1 MDNRGVDAITRL
13 EKEERKTRLGPV
25 LCWAV
30 VFADIGSS
38 VYYVPGILYGNV
50 GSLAGFFVF
59 TTMSVFVLLAL
70 KYAEVTNRFPQG
82 GGVVTVAS
90 QAMNHWVGA
99 LGGMFI
105 LVDYFLTAA
114 ISCLSGIL
122 YLSVVIP
129 AIEPFA
135 LVTAVGT
142 LVLLGILNCFGIRA
156 SAKVSLVGATV
167 AFLSDIALLFTVFTH
182 LSIHQFLSLFPSMF
196 ANHALT
202 PTTILIGFAA
212 SFLAFSGL
220 ESISQLSPVIKAP
233 RKKVIEIAL
242 VIVVLTVGLTSPLL
256 TMFSTL
262 LLPKNVLGNPILSS
276 QLVSLLGGH
285 WGSTALQT
293 EVAISASALLV
304 FASNT
309 AIIGTYYVFMA
320 LSRMQFFPAILLQRN
335 KRRGT
340 PHYAILLAA
349 VIPILPLLIVNGKI
363 ILLGDMYAFGL
374 LAAFML
380 TCLGLD
386 IVRHRERKAAR
397 TARDRLDSIGE
408 ELENADGLATGR
420 NEANGATALTEAPAF
435 LTELPSASDQLKE
448 ETPPSPYPGGVAL
461 NSWHTF
467 KFYIGLLTTAII
479 FTAWTTNLV
488 AKPLATAFGGTVT
501 IVGMSIA
508 YFNYARHKPDERLP
522 VAVTHAEEY
531 LPGSTLAVLVPDSG
545 LNTAIIHSA
554 FNKAEGRT
562 VVFLYLGVGHAGRT
576 PNLFEFHDPYYDDE
590 QAKKIFGTAEH
601 LAQESRVRRLYIYR
615 QLEPHAVERVWSM
628 VHPYD
633 TIIAAE
639 HTSQMQGINPDRI
652 RYEVTSEGRIAHLLK
667 RW

>member
-1 MDNRGVDAITRL
+1 
-13 EKEERKTRLGPV
+13 
-25 LCWAV
+25 
-30 VFADIGSS
+30 
-38 VYYVPGILYGNV
+38 
-50 GSLAGFFVF
+50 
-59 TTMSVFVLLAL
+59 MSVFVLLAL

-135 LVTAVGT
+135 LVTTIGT
-142 LVLLGILNCFGIRA
+142 LVLLGILNCFGISA

-182 LSIHQFLSLFPSMF
+182 LSIQQFLSLFPSMF

-202 PTTILIGFAA
+202 LNTVLIGFAA

-233 RKKVIEIAL
+233 RKRVIEIAL
-242 VIVVLTVGLTSPLL
+242 VLVVLTVGLTSPLL

-262 LLPKNVLGNPILSS
+262 LLQKSVVGNPLLSS
-276 QLVSLLGGH
+276 QLLSLLGGH

-304 FASNT
+304 FACNT

-320 LSRMQFFPAILLQRN
+320 LSRMQFFPSILLQRN
-335 KRRGT
+335 KRLGT

-349 VIPILPLLIVNGKI
+349 VIPITPLLIVNGKI

-374 LAAFML
+374 LAAFTL

-397 TARDRLDSIGE
+397 AARGRLGPKSKQPE
-408 ELENADGLATGR
+408 DGNDNHKTGR
-420 NEANGATALTEAPAF
+420 TETNGNANFTRADTYSTEHPIGDNQM
-435 LTELPSASDQLKE
+435 EE
-448 ETPPSPYPGGVAL
+448 ETPRSPYAGGTML
-461 NSWHTF
+461 NLWQTF
-467 KFYIGLLTTAII
+467 KFYIGLLTTAIV

-488 AKPLATAFGGTVT
+488 AKPLATAFGGTIT

-508 YFNYARHKPDERLP
+508 YSSYARHKREEHLP
-522 VAVTHAEEY
+522 VVVTHTEEY
-531 LPGSTLAVLVPDSG
+531 LPGSTLAVLDPDSG
-545 LNTAIIHSA
+545 LNVAIIRSA
-554 FNKAEGRT
+554 LSKTEGRA
-562 VVFLYLGVGHAGRT
+562 VVFLYLGFGQPGRT
-576 PNLFEFHDPYYDDE
+576 PNILEFHDPYYDDE
-590 QAKKIFGTAEH
+590 QAKKIFGKAEH
-601 LAQESRVRRLYIYR
+601 LARGSRVRRLYLYR
-615 QLEPHAVERVWSM
+615 QLEPSAIERVRSE

-639 HTSQMQGINPDRI
+639 HVSRIQGVGSDRI
-652 RYEVTSEGRIAHLLK
+652 LYEITPEGRIAHLLK